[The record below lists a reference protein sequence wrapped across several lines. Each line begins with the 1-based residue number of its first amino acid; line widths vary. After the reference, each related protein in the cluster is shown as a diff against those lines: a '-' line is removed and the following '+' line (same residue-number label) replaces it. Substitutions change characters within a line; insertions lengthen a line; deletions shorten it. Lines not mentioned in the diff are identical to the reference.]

1 MKLSNQQFNTENN
14 QINEPL
20 VRFNDVSLSYDRNL
34 SNKNGQ
40 SYLALDKV
48 NLSLSAG
55 GVYFLIGPSGA
66 GKSSLLKLMYLA
78 LRPSSG
84 QIKMLG
90 ADVTAA
96 TREELPHLRRQIGVV
111 FQDFRLL
118 PHLNLYEN
126 LALPF
131 RVRNLPEEEYHDD
144 VEDLL
149 NWVGLGKKIRDLPET
164 LSGGEQ
170 QRVAIARAVI
180 SKPKLLIADE
190 PTGNVDPKMGKRLIR
205 LILEL
210 NKWGGATIV
219 IATHDHDIV
228 QSLGNPVLTIEG
240 GKLTQHDKPPKNFGY
255 FGSSAEKK

>member
-1 MKLSNQQFNTENN
+1 MKLSNQQFKTQNDA
-14 QINEPL
+14 ISEPL
-20 VRFNDVSLSYDRNL
+20 VRFEDVSLSYGRN
-34 SNKNGQ
+34 SIANNNK

-48 NLSLSAG
+48 NLSLKPG

-84 QIKMLG
+84 KIKMLG
-90 ADVTAA
+90 TDVTEAA
-96 TREELPHLRRQIGVV
+96 RDDLPYLRRQIGVV

-118 PHLNLYEN
+118 PHLNLFEN
-126 LALPF
+126 LAMPF
-131 RVRNLPEEEYHDD
+131 RVRDIPQEEYRED

-149 NWVGLGKKIRDLPET
+149 NWVGLGKKIYHLPET

-228 QSLGNPVLTIEG
+228 QSLGNPVLTIEA
-240 GKLTQHDKPPKNFGY
+240 GKLVQHDKPPTDFSY
-255 FGSSAEKK
+255 FSSSKDRK